1 MNKISKND
9 RFLKTNDKNKN
20 ERFNIVLT
28 NLKKR
33 SYFTEWTN
41 FRKDLEITMV
51 FFLLKEQCF
60 SNKFFRKRKFFFD
73 RFFEKKST

>member
-33 SYFTEWTN
+33 SYFTEWIN
-41 FRKDLEITMV
+41 FRKDLDLNNDG
-51 FFLLKEQCF
+51 FFTERTIFTKLLK
-60 SNKFFRKRKFFFD
+60 
-73 RFFEKKST
+73 